1 MGSVHY
7 LSPEQARGG
16 YSDEKSDIYSLGI
29 TMYEM
34 LSGEVPFVGDNT
46 VSVALLHIQG
56 EAIPLR
62 EIDPSIPPSIEKIIQ
77 KCMQK
82 KPERRYLSAS
92 ELITDLKRSISNPNG
107 DFVVIPPAGVSD
119 SPTITISEDEVSHI
133 KTASTQPGRNTGNL
147 EGKTTNT
154 NPDLKHTS
162 TNLNSKT
169 KEEDEEDIDQVDPRV
184 EKIIFIGSIVAGVIL
199 VILIIFFVINIF
211 HLFPGN
217 KDNNLPSDEITA
229 TVTPSAEPTDEA
241 VTTVIMPSV
250 VGYSLADAEKRLYAK
265 SEDLQITTDEKT
277 SDKYEK
283 GMVMEQYPASEAEID
298 SDGEVKLVI
307 SLGPET
313 FPLPDVYNLGDSQ
326 ASTTLTDSG
335 LVIKHEYAFDDN
347 IVEGNV
353 ISTEPVKGSSV
364 KKGDTIILIMSKGPE
379 KTNVVVPDVRDFS
392 KADAIAKLKENNLV
406 EGSITEDYSD
416 TYAK

>member
-1 MGSVHY
+1 
-7 LSPEQARGG
+7 
-16 YSDEKSDIYSLGI
+16 
-29 TMYEM
+29 
-34 LSGEVPFVGDNT
+34 
-46 VSVALLHIQG
+46 
-56 EAIPLR
+56 
-62 EIDPSIPPSIEKIIQ
+62 
-77 KCMQK
+77 
-82 KPERRYLSAS
+82 
-92 ELITDLKRSISNPNG
+92 
-107 DFVVIPPAGVSD
+107 VIPPAGVSD

-265 SEDLQITTDEKT
+265 SEDL
-277 SDKYEK
+277 
-283 GMVMEQYPASEAEID
+283 
-298 SDGEVKLVI
+298 
-307 SLGPET
+307 
-313 FPLPDVYNLGDSQ
+313 
-326 ASTTLTDSG
+326 
-335 LVIKHEYAFDDN
+335 
-347 IVEGNV
+347 
-353 ISTEPVKGSSV
+353 
-364 KKGDTIILIMSKGPE
+364 
-379 KTNVVVPDVRDFS
+379 R
-392 KADAIAKLKENNLV
+392 
-406 EGSITEDYSD
+406 
-416 TYAK
+416 